1 MKQTQGGVGV
11 VASTAAVLA
20 AISMQANA
28 ITNGGF
34 ETGDFTGWILT
45 SNVSLFSGV
54 DPFAARSGSF
64 GAFFGPPQAVGGIS
78 QSFATTANETYRV
91 DFELSLTGSVP
102 PTSFSWSWNGANQ
115 SPSFENTAAFGYTRF
130 SSLVLATDT
139 SSTLAFNFRNGQS
152 FWLLDNVA
160 VTAVP
165 EAPIN
170 ALFGA
175 GLVVV
180 AALVRRRNHAPR
192 WKQNAREVVK
202 RDPRAPRLRVSIE
215 ETRGSRAV

>member
-1 MKQTQGGVGV
+1 
-11 VASTAAVLA
+11 
-20 AISMQANA
+20 
-28 ITNGGF
+28 
-34 ETGDFTGWILT
+34 
-45 SNVSLFSGV
+45 
-54 DPFAARSGSF
+54 
-64 GAFFGPPQAVGGIS
+64 
-78 QSFATTANETYRV
+78 
-91 DFELSLTGSVP
+91 
-102 PTSFSWSWNGANQ
+102 
-115 SPSFENTAAFGYTRF
+115 
-130 SSLVLATDT
+130 VLATDT